1 MTGTV
6 ALSLSSCHLFRTVMP
21 DQRDRREDPYT
32 LSPRTW
38 KSSKM
43 EVFRVD
49 IYPKTCLAP
58 AFARIAVMVPLLPHC
73 ISDLEMQKSG
83 DVPQG
88 QSVAPSEVV
97 PAGPLQKSGD
107 GSCRCPPGPCSATRL
122 SALGDAPPPLMS
134 LPAPAHGCTALSP
147 PWFTRDS
154 LAGPKSYSHV

>member
-1 MTGTV
+1 MTGPV
-6 ALSLSSCHLFRTVMP
+6 ALSLSSCHLLRTAMP
-21 DQRDRREDPYT
+21 AQRDRQEDLYI

-43 EVFRVD
+43 EVFRVN

-58 AFARIAVMVPLLPHC
+58 AFAKIAMRVPLLPHHS
-73 ISDLEMQKSG
+73 SDLEMPKSG

-88 QSVAPSEVV
+88 PSVGPSEVV
-97 PAGPLQKSGD
+97 PVWPLQKSCAR
-107 GSCRCPPGPCSATRL
+107 SCLCPPGPCSATQL

-147 PWFTRDS
+147 PCFTRDS
-154 LAGPKSYSHV
+154 SEGPKSYSYM